1 MPKSSP
7 TSCLNKQAMIES
19 IGILILKLSF
29 TYSLK
34 SYKDFLSVKFWNSFA
49 MAENVMTA
57 SKLLSDQFL
66 GH

>member
-7 TSCLNKQAMIES
+7 NSCLNKQAMIES

-29 TYSLK
+29 TYSSK